1 MMIMKII
8 IIIIITI
15 IIIIIITVIIIII
28 IIIII
33 TDSNLVHKNL
43 NKPEYKPLLKA
54 YAKHSANS
62 AKSSKTG

>member
-15 IIIIIITVIIIII
+15 IIIIITVI

>member
-8 IIIIITI
+8 IIIIIT
-15 IIIIIITVIIIII
+15 VI

>member
-1 MMIMKII
+1 MMIMK
-8 IIIIITI
+8 
-15 IIIIIITVIIIII
+15 

>member
-1 MMIMKII
+1 MMIMKIII

-15 IIIIIITVIIIII
+15 IIIIIITVII